1 MWISICNYQKNLLL
15 ERQCLFGQQ
24 KPLWTTEPTTS
35 NTKLEEQPIEEINEY
50 ILTFTAFNL
59 EIDWLLIL
67 LLYNRIVLT
76 LIFTVSCQIHLLKLY
91 LTDTSVLKN
100 ILDILIQLKMEN
112 LICLFT
118 YLTAWNSCPNLMR
131 LSKDRPIYCSNT
143 KIPCWNHHQ

>member
-15 ERQCLFGQQ
+15 EQQYLFGQQ

-67 LLYNRIVLT
+67 LLYKRIVLT
-76 LIFTVSCQIHLLKLY
+76 LISMFFVRSISWNYVWQMLLF
-91 LTDTSVLKN
+91 SKN
-100 ILDILIQLKMEN
+100 ILDILIQFKMEN
-112 LICLFT
+112 ITSLFT
-118 YLTAWNSCPNLMR
+118 NLNAWNSCPNLMT
-131 LSKDRPIYCSNT
+131 LSKDRSIYYSNT
-143 KIPCWNHHQ
+143 KIPWWNHHQ

>member
-1 MWISICNYQKNLLL
+1 MWISICNYQKNLVL
-15 ERQCLFGQQ
+15 EQQYLFGQQ

-76 LIFTVSCQIHLLKLY
+76 LVSTVFCKIHLLKSCIA
-91 LTDTSVLKN
+91 DAFVLKN
-100 ILDILIQLKMEN
+100 ILDTFIQFKMEN
-112 LICLFT
+112 IICLFT
-118 YLTAWNSCPNLMR
+118 NLIARNSCPNLMR
-131 LSKDRPIYCSNT
+131 LSKDRSIYWLNT

>member
-1 MWISICNYQKNLLL
+1 MWISICIYQKNLLL
-15 ERQCLFGQQ
+15 EQQYLFGQQ
-24 KPLWTTEPTTS
+24 KSFWTTEPTTS

-76 LIFTVSCQIHLLKLY
+76 LISTGFCQIHLLKLCWQI
-91 LTDTSVLKN
+91 LLFSKN
-100 ILDILIQLKMEN
+100 ILDILIQFKMEN
-112 LICLFT
+112 IICLFT
-118 YLTAWNSCPNLMR
+118 DLTAWNSCPNLMR

>member
-1 MWISICNYQKNLLL
+1 MSNFYNRKVWISICNYQKNLLL
-15 ERQCLFGQQ
+15 EQQYLFGQQ

-76 LIFTVSCQIHLLKLY
+76 LISTVFCQIHLLKLC
-91 LTDTSVLKN
+91 LTDTFVLKKCFRHIDPTQN
-100 ILDILIQLKMEN
+100 GEHH
-112 LICLFT
+112 LFV
-118 YLTAWNSCPNLMR
+118 YRS
-131 LSKDRPIYCSNT
+131 YCITVSQNGSE
-143 KIPCWNHHQ
+143 